1 MVDEDEYSNKDSNH
15 NRMLEVRESYRY
27 ITIIVIALAVIGG
40 IYLYYYY
47 HMKPHI
53 VVPAVSQKSVSQLLP
68 SPTRIRPSLTMTI
81 SRRMHNKLN
90 FCSQK

>member
-53 VVPAVSQKSVSQLLP
+53 VVPAVSQKSVSPPPPAPAVTDPDKAKPYDDHKPPYAQ
-68 SPTRIRPSLTMTI
+68 
-81 SRRMHNKLN
+81 
-90 FCSQK
+90 